1 MSDDGFDLLRQSR
14 QMSVER
20 LAQIVGASSAQ
31 IEKYETGTARVS
43 AVDLLRIAVALDQ
56 TVAYFFQD
64 ARAAVAAG
72 QSPALETLLPEDA
85 IELLRAFANV
95 RDPSARRTIIALT
108 ISLAKQYVVLPHL
121 LDGSVLLFR
130 YMAGWRPVQ
139 TVNAGMK
146 DMVLEYLLKK

>member
-1 MSDDGFDLLRQSR
+1 MKSIVNSIDEHVGRRLRLLRLSR
-14 QMSVER
+14 QMSLER

-31 IEKYETGTARVS
+31 IEKYEAGSERVS

-85 IELLRAFANV
+85 IELFRAFANV
-95 RDPSARRTIIALT
+95 SDPSARRTIIALT
-108 ISLAKQYVVLPHL
+108 ISLATFETH
-121 LDGSVLLFR
+121 GSG
-130 YMAGWRPVQ
+130 A
-139 TVNAGMK
+139 NK
-146 DMVLEYLLKK
+146 S